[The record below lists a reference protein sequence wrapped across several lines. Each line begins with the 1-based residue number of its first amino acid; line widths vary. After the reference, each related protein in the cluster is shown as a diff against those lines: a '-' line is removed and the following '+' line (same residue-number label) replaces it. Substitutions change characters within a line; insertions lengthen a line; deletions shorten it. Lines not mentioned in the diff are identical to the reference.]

1 MDDLEFLN
9 PDAEQSKQPT
19 SPIRGPVALTLLAGI
34 VIATIIFGLQL
45 YNQKQIQPRTGPAPD
60 FELAT
65 MDGQQIALSDM
76 RGKVVLINFWG
87 SWCGPCHGEALDLQ
101 MIWEEYEDQD
111 FLMLGVIYLD
121 TENDAQEFIDTYGLT
136 FPNGLDIR
144 SDISRMYHI
153 QGAPESFIIDQNGEI
168 AEFILG
174 PINPQNVRRTLDALL
189 NEASA

>member
-1 MDDLEFLN
+1 MDDLEFLKS
-9 PDAEQSKQPT
+9 DAEKAAPPS
-19 SPIRGPVALTLLAGI
+19 SPIRGPIGLILLAG
-34 VIATIIFGLQL
+34 VVVATVIFGLQL
-45 YNQKQIQPRTGPAPD
+45 YNEKQTQPRTGPAPE
-60 FELAT
+60 FQLQT
-65 MDGQQIALSDM
+65 MDGQEISLSDL
-76 RGKVVLINFWG
+76 RGQVVLINFWG

-121 TENDAQEFIDTYGLT
+121 TENDAQEFINTYGLT

-144 SDISRMYHI
+144 SEISRMYHI
-153 QGAPESFIIDQNGEI
+153 QGAPESFIIDQNGDI

-189 NEASA
+189 TEASA